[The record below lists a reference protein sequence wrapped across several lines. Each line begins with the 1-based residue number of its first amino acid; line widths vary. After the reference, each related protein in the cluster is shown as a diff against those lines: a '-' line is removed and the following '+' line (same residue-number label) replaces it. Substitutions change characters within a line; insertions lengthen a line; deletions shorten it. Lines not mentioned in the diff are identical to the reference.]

1 VQFDGYVGALED
13 KIVQRA
19 TAAVLNAIYEEDFL
33 GFSYGFRPGRGT
45 HDALNALCV
54 GIERKKVNWIL
65 DADIRSFFDEI
76 SQEWLIRFLEHRIGD
91 RRIIHLIQKWLKAGI
106 LENGTVSASDRGT
119 GQGSV
124 ISPLLANLYLHYAL
138 DLWAARWRRRV
149 ATGDMI
155 FVRYADDFIVGFQY
169 ERDARRFLDEMRVR
183 LQEFALSLHPEKTR
197 LIQFGRFAEKD
208 RKARGLGKPETFNF
222 LGFTFICGKTRS
234 GKFLLTRKTRRDRM
248 RAKLR
253 MIKQEMRRRMHQPIP
268 KQGQWLHYVVRG
280 YFNYHA
286 VPTNFRSLVT
296 FRTEVAKRWRGA
308 LSRRSERGDLNW
320 VRMNELIAEWLPR
333 PRILHPWP
341 HHLRYAVTHSTRPSF
356 SSFGRRSA
364 PYRSLLILFSTQD
377 ATASLRWPHRTACQ
391 PSTNFVN
398 LPLRAASSAM
408 GRALRIP
415 IVRAA
420 FTPVAFSG
428 APSPPICRSCSRRIS
443 NSSSI

>member
-1 VQFDGYVGALED
+1 VQFDGYVAALED

-341 HHLRYAVTHSTRPSF
+341 HHLRYAVTHSR
-356 SSFGRRSA
+356 
-364 PYRSLLILFSTQD
+364 
-377 ATASLRWPHRTACQ
+377 
-391 PSTNFVN
+391 
-398 LPLRAASSAM
+398 
-408 GRALRIP
+408 
-415 IVRAA
+415 
-420 FTPVAFSG
+420 
-428 APSPPICRSCSRRIS
+428 
-443 NSSSI
+443 